1 MNLLRNILAPVKG
14 LFLNIL
20 TGQSNSVPKLKSM
33 VAICVGHSRKINGRT
48 EGGAIAVDG
57 TQEWAYNNELAG
69 MIWRELRYA
78 DINCFVV
85 DEYHGTGY
93 TDAMKWLAS
102 HLDGR
107 GAKLAIE
114 LHFNA
119 SSGGARGHE
128 WLHWGSSL
136 KSQTFAEAL
145 HDSFK
150 ASFPAMKDRGVKA
163 KSSSDRGAEFLRLTK
178 CPAVI
183 AEPFFGDNTEDWQTA
198 TQSKEEIAKAIARG
212 IIHYLT

>member
-14 LFLNIL
+14 LFLNLL

-48 EGGAIAVDG
+48 EGGAVAVDG

-150 ASFPAMKDRGVKA
+150 ASFPAAKDRGVKG
-163 KSSSDRGAEFLRLTK
+163 KSVSDRGAEFLRLTK

-183 AEPFFGDNTEDWQTA
+183 AEPGFGDNTEDWRML
-198 TQSKEEIAKAIARG
+198 TQSKDEVAKAIANG